1 VRRPQEE
8 TVSFTQAELEKKL
21 AELIDSHHVP
31 GAQLAVLDGDTIT
44 EVAAGVLSV
53 RTGSPVTTDALF
65 LPGSIGKLYTATLVL
80 MLADE
85 GLIDLDSPV
94 RSYLPDFEVR
104 DRHARDT
111 VTVRNLLSHTSG
123 FDGDVFLDTGRGDD
137 ALERYIT
144 EIADLPQICAPGTV
158 WSYSN
163 SGYSVLGR
171 LIEVVSGTVY
181 ETALR
186 DRLLTPLG
194 LEQSVVF
201 PEDVI
206 PHPNSVG
213 HVPDPE
219 DPESYVVSPVWGLY
233 RSCGPM
239 GASLV
244 ASAGDVIRFALLHL
258 DGGVA
263 SDGSRLL
270 SADRVA
276 AAQVPQIEL
285 VDDTVLGEA
294 WGLGWILDHFGDVA
308 VIGHDGNSLGQNA
321 FMRVAPDQRFG
332 FCLQTNVESALS
344 MYRELAAWL
353 FGERLDVT
361 PRQDPA
367 PLDSPVVADPSWYV
381 GTYQREG
388 LAFEVAQ
395 ADDGSL
401 VASIKATHAAAEM
414 QNLPPMDDLPLVPVE
429 RGDSFLIE
437 LPISD
442 SALLAVFFN
451 PADESAAPSY
461 LHFGGRAHKRVG

>member
-1 VRRPQEE
+1 
-8 TVSFTQAELEKKL
+8 VSVTQAELEKKL
-21 AELIDSHHVP
+21 AELIDRHHVP

-44 EVAAGVLSV
+44 EVAAGVLSL
-53 RTGSPVTTDALF
+53 RTGWPVTTDALF

-80 MLADE
+80 MLADD
-85 GLIDLDSPV
+85 GLVDLDAPV
-94 RSYLPDFEVR
+94 RTYLPDFEVR
-104 DRHARDT
+104 DHQARDS
-111 VTVRNLLSHTSG
+111 VTVRDLLSHTSG

-137 ALERYIT
+137 ALERYLE
-144 EIADLPQICAPGTV
+144 EIADLPQICDPGKI

-163 SGYSVLGR
+163 SGYAILGR
-171 LIEVVSGTVY
+171 LVEVVGETIY

-186 DRLLTPLG
+186 ERLLAPLG
-194 LEQSVVF
+194 LEHSVVF
-201 PEDVI
+201 PEEALL
-206 PHPNSVG
+206 HPMSVG

-219 DPESYVVSPVWGLY
+219 DPESYVVSPQWGLF

-244 ASAGDVIRFALLHL
+244 ASAGDVLRFALLHL

-263 SDGSRLL
+263 SDGTRLL
-270 SADRVA
+270 SADTVA

-308 VIGHDGNSLGQNA
+308 VIGHDGNSIGQNA

-332 FCLQTNVESALS
+332 FCLQTNVESALG

-353 FGERLDVT
+353 YGEQLGVA
-361 PRQDPA
+361 PRQDPD
-367 PLDSPVVADPSWYV
+367 PLPSQAVADPARYV
-381 GTYQREG
+381 GTYEREG

-395 ADDGSL
+395 ADDGTL

-414 QNLPPMDDLPLVPVE
+414 QDLPPMDDLPLVPVV
-429 RGDSFLIE
+429 RDDSFLLK
-437 LPISD
+437 LPIADSD
-442 SALLAVFFN
+442 LLAVFFN
-451 PADESAAPSY
+451 PDDESAAPSY
-461 LHFGGRAHKRVG
+461 LHFGGRAHKRVS